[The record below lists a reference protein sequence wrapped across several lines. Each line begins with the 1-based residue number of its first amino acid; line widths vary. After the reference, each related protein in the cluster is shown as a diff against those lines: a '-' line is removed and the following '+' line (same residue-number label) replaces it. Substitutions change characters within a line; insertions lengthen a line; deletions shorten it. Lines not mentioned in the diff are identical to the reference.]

1 MTVVPGP
8 RVEVRNV
15 SLDAATPL
23 APKTP
28 SRDEPWSDRLD
39 HLRKIWPLPPGKP
52 FREADWSGGKTATLG
67 ALRADGYPKANWQ
80 STRARIDATDNVA
93 DLELV
98 AESGPLY
105 HLGEIR
111 VDGVSVFDEVSV
123 RRMATF
129 FRGQVYSERLLLDY
143 QDRLIKLGLF
153 EGASVELDATG
164 PPEGAPVLVK
174 VKELTQYQANFGIG
188 YSANTGPRAS
198 VELYDRRIFGAPWVA
213 HAHAHLRPRPQ
224 AGRHR
229 VHLVPAREPVAQ
241 PARRQRRG
249 VALRR
254 RDARQRHRARRPLAG
269 HDPVRAPLLRRARQ
283 GAGRAAR
290 RSPRRATPS
299 RPTTTGCCATSTTSC
314 SRPTAW
320 RCRCRAASATA
331 TAARSNR
338 T

>member
-1 MTVVPGP
+1 MRPSRCDKLLLDYLDIGRFQKTPRADAITGAVSSIALLPHRRHRRASCSRPRATANPEVKITRSDPAGSLPRLTMTVVPGP

-23 APKTP
+23 APKTA

-111 VDGVSVFDEVSV
+111 VDGVSVFDEVTV

-143 QDRLIKLGLF
+143 R
-153 EGASVELDATG
+153 TG
-164 PPEGAPVLVK
+164 
-174 VKELTQYQANFGIG
+174 
-188 YSANTGPRAS
+188 
-198 VELYDRRIFGAPWVA
+198 
-213 HAHAHLRPRPQ
+213 
-224 AGRHR
+224 
-229 VHLVPAREPVAQ
+229 
-241 PARRQRRG
+241 
-249 VALRR
+249 
-254 RDARQRHRARRPLAG
+254 
-269 HDPVRAPLLRRARQ
+269 
-283 GAGRAAR
+283 
-290 RSPRRATPS
+290 
-299 RPTTTGCCATSTTSC
+299 
-314 SRPTAW
+314 
-320 RCRCRAASATA
+320 
-331 TAARSNR
+331 
-338 T
+338 